1 VSGRDAAVAVGVWAL
16 FNAILAALLLGFR
29 NNLVEMLS
37 WGATIATLL
46 VIVVVALRSA
56 DPPVRVVP
64 EASASAVVLAVAVT
78 LLALGAGIGLWA
90 VLIGAGLAVVALI
103 ALARELEG

>member
-1 VSGRDAAVAVGVWAL
+1 MSGRGAAVAVGIWAL
-16 FNAILAALLLGFR
+16 FNAVLAALLLGFR

-46 VIVVVALRSA
+46 VIVALALRSG

-64 EASASAVVLAVAVT
+64 EASASAVLVAVAVA
-78 LLALGAGIGLWA
+78 LLVLGAGVGLWA
-90 VLIGAGLAVVALI
+90 ALLGGGLALVALI
-103 ALARELEG
+103 LLAREVHG

>member
-1 VSGRDAAVAVGVWAL
+1 MSGRGAAIAVGIWTVFIAAL
-16 FNAILAALLLGFR
+16 AGLLLGFR

-37 WGATIATLL
+37 WAAALATLL

-64 EASASAVVLAVAVT
+64 DASVGGLLLAFAVALMALGAAVGAWAVIIGGGLAVAALVVLARER
-78 LLALGAGIGLWA
+78 
-90 VLIGAGLAVVALI
+90 
-103 ALARELEG
+103 AR